1 MVRKNFKNTNIEE
14 IATEEKYVAPVEEIK
29 EETPS
34 VEGKK
39 EIKEAEPEAAK
50 EVAKEELKVK
60 AETNDDDVLTSFS
73 DYDEKD
79 KKPKEESKKKAE
91 LNNRSRL
98 IWEEL
103 YGSQFL

>member
-1 MVRKNFKNTNIEE
+1 MTRKNFKNTNIEE

-29 EETPS
+29 EETSS
-34 VEGKK
+34 VEENEETKK
-39 EIKEAEPEAAK
+39 AEFEVTEKVVKED
-50 EVAKEELKVK
+50 LKVK
-60 AETNDDDVLTSFS
+60 EGTKDDDVLTSFS

-79 KKPKEESKKKAE
+79 KKPKEETKKKNE

>member
-1 MVRKNFKNTNIEE
+1 MARKNFKNTNIEE

-29 EETPS
+29 KETSSVEENEETKK
-34 VEGKK
+34 VEFEVTEKVVK
-39 EIKEAEPEAAK
+39 ED
-50 EVAKEELKVK
+50 LKVK
-60 AETNDDDVLTSFS
+60 EGTKGDDVLTSFS

-79 KKPKEESKKKAE
+79 KKPKEETKKKNE